1 MMMNNGGQLP
11 SQRPISITQI
21 CITGIMYL
29 GQGNGDDFWFNV
41 DQGRDNQVYS
51 AHIGKYPKWAK
62 CAGTIFFLGTYCW
75 GPNFRELN
83 VLGTK

>member
-1 MMMNNGGQLP
+1 MNNGGQLP

-21 CITGIMYL
+21 CITGMMYL

-51 AHIGKYPKWAK
+51 AHIGKYSVAK
-62 CAGTIFFLGTYCW
+62 VIQ
-75 GPNFRELN
+75 PNFWANPPGLIRVSAEL
-83 VLGTK
+83 VWV

>member
-21 CITGIMYL
+21 CITGMMYL

-51 AHIGKYPKWAK
+51 AHIGKYPKS
-62 CAGTIFFLGTYCW
+62 GNSFFLGTYYG
-75 GPNFRELN
+75 GPNVRGLN

>member
-1 MMMNNGGQLP
+1 MGYYEMMMNNGGQLP

-21 CITGIMYL
+21 CITGMMYL

-51 AHIGKYPKWAK
+51 AHIGKYSVSKVN
-62 CAGTIFFLGTYCW
+62 IYFFYKKFSLH
-75 GPNFRELN
+75 
-83 VLGTK
+83 

>member
-21 CITGIMYL
+21 CITGMMYL

-51 AHIGKYPKWAK
+51 AHIGKYSVAKVTQLDFWANPPGLIPVS
-62 CAGTIFFLGTYCW
+62 AELGW
-75 GPNFRELN
+75 
-83 VLGTK
+83 V

>member
-11 SQRPISITQI
+11 SQRPITITQI
-21 CITGIMYL
+21 CVTGMMYL

-51 AHIGKYPKWAK
+51 AHIGKYSIAK
-62 CAGTIFFLGTYCW
+62 VNQ
-75 GPNFRELN
+75 PNFWANIHYYL
-83 VLGTK
+83 

>member
-21 CITGIMYL
+21 CITGMMYL

-51 AHIGKYPKWAK
+51 AHIGKYPNS
-62 CAGTIFFLGTYCW
+62 FFLGTYYG
-75 GPNFRELN
+75 GPNVRGLN